1 MKTCRS
7 CSQLGM
13 PAIHPG
19 SQATARRCQLCG
31 HVEEL
36 GFSIHDVKLGD
47 GLQKMLDAAVQATE
61 WKSLADVLPPA
72 NTQGTADGVGG
83 PQ

>member
-1 MKTCRS
+1 VKACPS
-7 CSQLGM
+7 CSRLGM

-36 GFSIHDVKLGD
+36 
-47 GLQKMLDAAVQATE
+47 
-61 WKSLADVLPPA
+61 LANLTWTQRGVVASSVAYGLPPA
-72 NTQGTADGVGG
+72 NAEGTAGSVGG